1 MSLQD
6 QIQDDLKTAM
16 RAGETL
22 RRDTLRML
30 IAALKLSLIH
40 ISEPTRPY

>member
-1 MSLQD
+1 MTAALEI
-6 QIQDDLKTAM
+6 QIQDDMKSAM

-30 IAALKLSLIH
+30 VC
-40 ISEPTRPY
+40 